1 MIFFTRAALAS
12 VVSRGML
19 ACRVSI
25 DCADS
30 KRGPQARQAGGDPG
44 VVGNGALHKHAFTP
58 FQLTHRTVGWATFFA
73 PLTPALSLWFSSP
86 IRCHPMGEGSANFC
100 RAPVGGAGAAGA
112 GRMCLA

>member
-73 PLTPALSLWFSSP
+73 PLTPALSNSSMSKLK
-86 IRCHPMGEGSANFC
+86 RRKRVFMQRSEEHTSELQSHSDLVC
-100 RAPVGGAGAAGA
+100 R
-112 GRMCLA
+112 LL